1 MRKLADIETWE
12 AVGAAAGW
20 IKSAGGCAGA
30 APDPR
35 KEQLQREFIER
46 MKMYGMTEGEIE
58 KALKSGH
65 LERLMRILRKP

>member
-30 APDPR
+30 APDPQ
-35 KEQLQREFIER
+35 KDQLRMEFVER
-46 MKMYGMTEGEIE
+46 MKMYGMTDREIE
-58 KALKSGH
+58 RALNSGH